1 MPRLRRKRSVPAAQ
15 QPGDRMH
22 ALMNEYLEW
31 IAVQN
36 YTPAT
41 IVTFRVSIDYFLGWC
56 RERGLDDVTEITRPV
71 LERYQ
76 RALYH
81 YRKRNGEPL
90 TFRSQNTRLRP
101 LKGWFRWLARQN
113 YLLHNPASELILPRL
128 ENRLPKHILNVEEAE
143 AVLRQPDVTVLEG
156 LRDRALLEMLYA
168 TGMRRMELA
177 GLRMYDIDRERGT
190 LMIRQGKGRKD
201 RHIPAGERTLAWLGK
216 YVREARP
223 ELLAGADDGT
233 VFLNNFGEPFQLW
246 QVTHL
251 VGDYVRKAKIGK
263 TGSCHLFRHTV
274 ATLMLENGADVRV
287 IQELLGH
294 ASLDTT
300 QMYARV
306 SIQLL
311 KQVYAATHPGAN
323 LHRPAVLQAKDSEAA
338 AELMAALEAKA
349 GEEDV

>member
-338 AELMAALEAKA
+338 AELMAALEAEA

>member
-1 MPRLRRKRSVPAAQ
+1 
-15 QPGDRMH
+15 MH

-41 IVTFRVSIDYFLGWC
+41 IVTFRVSIDYFLNWC
-56 RERGLDDVTEITRPV
+56 RERGLDDVVEITRPV

-76 RALYH
+76 RSLYH

-113 YLLHNPASELILPRL
+113 YLLHNPASELMLPRL
-128 ENRLPKHILNVEEAE
+128 ENRLPKHVLNVEEAE
-143 AVLRQPDVTVLEG
+143 AVLRQPDVTAPEG

-177 GLRMYDIDRERGT
+177 ALKVYDIDRERGT
-190 LMIRQGKGRKD
+190 VMIRQGKGRKD
-201 RHIPAGERTLAWLGK
+201 RHIPGGERALAWLGK
-216 YVREARP
+216 YIAEARP
-223 ELLAGADDGT
+223 ELLAGTDDGT
-233 VFLNNFGEPFQLW
+233 VFLNHYGEPFQLW

-251 VGDYVRKAKIGK
+251 VSDYVRKAQVGK

-300 QMYARV
+300 QMYTRV
-306 SIQLL
+306 SINLL
-311 KQVYAATHPGAN
+311 KQVYAATHPGAS
-323 LHRPAVLQAKDSEAA
+323 LHRPAAMKAQDAEAA
-338 AELMAALEAKA
+338 AELFNVLAAEAV
-349 GEEDV
+349 EDGDV